1 MCRTTHCETPLWLRW
16 LLVLLMLRFL
26 SVFTFFGTPFGELAY
41 AYQSNVAGMATL
53 DRDGLAE
60 VVTMFST
67 STK

>member
-1 MCRTTHCETPLWLRW
+1 MPDDSLRDAS
-16 LLVLLMLRFL
+16 LASLLMLRLL

-53 DRDGLAE
+53 DRDGPAE

-67 STK
+67 NELICS